1 MPQSGP
7 AHRPL
12 VCPDGAAPGR
22 LSPQG
27 PSQRLRARWTE
38 GPRPPGS
45 RILCGQTSFLCSAG
59 TQAIST
65 RKGRYCQ
72 KSPPHGFV
80 YVLQSPHTSTVPF
93 PGARRTRQGASPP
106 GDHTPASSAGGGDS
120 PKGPGQR
127 RTQGCWR
134 PNQGQTEDQ
143 KGLSA
148 STQATSLIKCLL
160 ALVAH
165 STVSVSV
172 LRGHVLHD
180 VWGMKGGR
188 QRPAGHT
195 GRSQSKVAGNEALD
209 SEKVRQTLNPSPHP
223 TPHPTHHQT

>member
-1 MPQSGP
+1 M
-7 AHRPL
+7 
-12 VCPDGAAPGR
+12 
-22 LSPQG
+22 
-27 PSQRLRARWTE
+27 
-38 GPRPPGS
+38 
-45 RILCGQTSFLCSAG
+45 
-59 TQAIST
+59 
-65 RKGRYCQ
+65 
-72 KSPPHGFV
+72 
-80 YVLQSPHTSTVPF
+80 
-93 PGARRTRQGASPP
+93 
-106 GDHTPASSAGGGDS
+106 
-120 PKGPGQR
+120 
-127 RTQGCWR
+127 
-134 PNQGQTEDQ
+134 
-143 KGLSA
+143 A

-172 LRGHVLHD
+172 LRGHVLYD